1 MMWDDSTLTIGDSPQ
16 SQNGTVARW
25 MNSTPKSVPG
35 LTTPHTTPI
44 TWPDVLPPLSTLRRT
59 EIMTP
64 NTPLVQRQLPIRDK
78 IRQRTLEQRLI
89 QQQQQ
94 YTGDLRLENP

>member
-1 MMWDDSTLTIGDSPQ
+1 
-16 SQNGTVARW
+16 
-25 MNSTPKSVPG
+25 
-35 LTTPHTTPI
+35 
-44 TWPDVLPPLSTLRRT
+44 
-59 EIMTP
+59 MTP
-64 NTPLVQRQLPIRDK
+64 DTPPVQRQLPVRDK